1 METKKRVAIVA
12 VALALGIVA
21 RGSQPGP
28 DKGLSDTRQMRCVV
42 KATADVD
49 VTPLSFDLLESLL
62 RSDAIAGE
70 AIRRTWPA
78 GQDTHDAFFD
88 VRPLGNSATE
98 EQSSNDTTPP
108 ETRAV
113 LFELRVH
120 IDNDV
125 APAAKEFGDAL
136 IENLRAELQ
145 EAFAA
150 HRAALKTQLA
160 EAETQRDTICKEL
173 DDLLTQSRPI
183 EIEPIRPDP
192 ADEAVYKQFER
203 AVVLSAMTQ
212 TTPLAEAF
220 EILSRSV
227 EPPLRIVILWRD
239 VYENANLE
247 PTTPVEM
254 DGLADMPLGT
264 ALDCLLD
271 AISDPLYPENPVE
284 FAMDRG
290 VIVVATRAG
299 LPKKKME
306 TRVYDLPPLLR
317 AGNRVLDV
325 ADLIRETIAP
335 QSWLDFYPGAGEGT
349 IASSADGRL
358 VVGQSR
364 DIHIRIQEFLGK
376 LATDASISLPSETS
390 PRTLAERTESL
401 MSYRSQLENELDH
414 LQERLA
420 QISRDKQDKSRQ
432 AAKETLRSTANDL
445 YQAVAELEG
454 IRNRMGNASESRKL
468 EQALARVSQS
478 MNRCNQA
485 TLENGPAWDTGL
497 PWRKGSEEETIVLR
511 IAAKQRDLREVS
523 RKIAETQRA
532 MAGSETVAP
541 LLSRVQWT
549 ARRYDQAIAQ
559 LNLLE
564 DRIARLRPSTVTVL
578 GGTD

>member
-1 METKKRVAIVA
+1 MEMMKRVAMAA
-12 VALALGIVA
+12 VSLTLAVVA
-21 RGSQPGP
+21 RGSQPRESTEP
-28 DKGLSDTRQMRCVV
+28 SNTRQMRCVV
-42 KATADVD
+42 KAAADID
-49 VTPLSFDLLESLL
+49 VIPMSFDLVESLL
-62 RSDAIAGE
+62 RSDAVAGK
-70 AIRRTWPA
+70 AARQVWPA
-78 GQDTHDAFFD
+78 GHAVHDAFFD
-88 VRPLGNSATE
+88 VRPLGDSGLQGEPA
-98 EQSSNDTTPP
+98 NDIAPP
-108 ETRAV
+108 ETRVV
-113 LFELRVH
+113 LFELQIHVSS
-120 IDNDV
+120 DV
-125 APAAKEFGDAL
+125 APAAKEFGDVL
-136 IENLRAELQ
+136 IENLRAELL

-183 EIEPIRPDP
+183 ETELIRPDP
-192 ADEAVYKQFER
+192 ADEAVYEQFER
-203 AVVLSAMTQ
+203 VVVLSAMTL

-227 EPPLRIVILWRD
+227 EPPLRIVVLWRD

-247 PTTPVEM
+247 PSTAVDM
-254 DGLADMPLGT
+254 DGLANMPLGT

-306 TRVYDLPPLLR
+306 TRMYDLPPLLQ

-335 QSWLDFYPGAGEGT
+335 QSWLDFHPGAGEGT
-349 IASSADGRL
+349 IVSSAGGRL
-358 VVGQSR
+358 VVSQSR
-364 DIHIRIQEFLGK
+364 DIHIRIQELLGQ
-376 LATDASISLPSETS
+376 LATEPSISLPAETS
-390 PRTLAERTESL
+390 HRTLAERMESL
-401 MSYRSQLENELDH
+401 MSYRNQLENELDR

-454 IRNRMGNASESRKL
+454 IRNRLGNASESQKL
-468 EQALARVSQS
+468 EQVLARVSQS
-478 MNRCNQA
+478 MNRCNQV
-485 TLENGPAWDTGL
+485 TRENGPPLDTGL

-511 IAAKQRDLREVS
+511 IAGKQRDLREVS
-523 RKIAETQRA
+523 RRIAETQRA

-549 ARRYDQAIAQ
+549 AGRYDQAIAQ
-559 LNLLE
+559 VNLLE
-564 DRIARLRPSTVTVL
+564 DRIASLRPCTVAVL
-578 GGTD
+578 GGTN